1 MTSVINGMKNMD
13 IYRIKAITE
22 TDFGC
27 EETGRKEPMA
37 LLQLININEPA
48 EDAEPKYV
56 EAV

>member
-1 MTSVINGMKNMD
+1 MINGMKNMD